1 MRAAITDRLGR
12 FELRRRADA
21 GGLKRA
27 AVAVVVVEARRAGR
41 GGLPAHQAH
50 AASCSAHGG
59 QWALPGGRVDAG
71 ETIEQTALREL
82 HEELGVLASTDD
94 ILGTLDDY
102 PTRSGYLIAP
112 VVVWSPGVTV
122 TPNPAEVAAAYR
134 IACGELFR
142 EGSPEIIAIEESDR
156 PIIRL
161 PLPVANV
168 NAPTAAVL
176 YQFREVALA
185 GRDTRVDHFEQ
196 PVFAWRLMPLTI
208 RQPCADGWPTSEPGR
223 RFRNTVVSCSI
234 TCSPRW
240 LIVTWRMRAMPR
252 SGLDAESR
260 SSTMSVIT
268 RSVSPGPHRPR
279 ELDFADARRAQA
291 AGAEH
296 ALLEPQLQGHRH
308 GVQARRDQAAEG
320 PLLGELDVGV
330 ERLRIPLAR
339 ELDDAGLGQGHA
351 AAHETVAD
359 LEVFVIAIGHG
370 TSSM

>member
-1 MRAAITDRLGR
+1 MTAFRFDDALRDAITDRLGR

-27 AVAVVVVEARRAGR
+27 AVAVVVVEADVPSMSGERE
-41 GGLPAHQAH
+41 
-50 AASCSAHGG
+50 AAFLLTKRTPKLRAHGG

-94 ILGTLDDY
+94 ILGMLDDY

-196 PVFAWRLMPLTI
+196 PVFAWR
-208 RQPCADGWPTSEPGR
+208 
-223 RFRNTVVSCSI
+223 
-234 TCSPRW
+234 
-240 LIVTWRMRAMPR
+240 
-252 SGLDAESR
+252 
-260 SSTMSVIT
+260 
-268 RSVSPGPHRPR
+268 
-279 ELDFADARRAQA
+279 
-291 AGAEH
+291 
-296 ALLEPQLQGHRH
+296 
-308 GVQARRDQAAEG
+308 
-320 PLLGELDVGV
+320 
-330 ERLRIPLAR
+330 
-339 ELDDAGLGQGHA
+339 
-351 AAHETVAD
+351 
-359 LEVFVIAIGHG
+359 
-370 TSSM
+370 